1 MKTLNTAELND
12 INGGAIPEGAAC
24 GLAIGGAVLATA
36 AFGVVGF
43 ALTVN
48 KAAAICAID
57 YLA

>member
-1 MKTLNTAELND
+1 MQALNVSEMSS
-12 INGGAIPEGAAC
+12 IHGGEVPEGAWC

-36 AFGVVGF
+36 AFGIVGA